1 MPLRTLLLVAASI
14 LWVDPART
22 AANAPDIA
30 ITDVTVVDVVAGS
43 ELPSRTVVV
52 RGDRILAVRS
62 ASQPAPRNAMRIDG
76 RGRWL
81 IPGLW
86 DMHAHTLTDHR
97 YTYFFPLLL
106 ANGVTGIREMGSNL
120 SLEEFARVRRDTN
133 SGAILGPRIGAATP
147 RLLDGP
153 GSTQPTAVL
162 LRTPAEARATLRAF
176 RSAGGDFAKPYNLL
190 SRETYFAIVGEAKKL
205 GMPIEGHIP
214 FAVSVLE
221 AARLGQST
229 TEHDFD
235 VLVSASR
242 DEMRLRDE
250 RSADP
255 AHWVVNESLAATSY
269 DPAKARS
276 LYKRLALLGM
286 WSVPTIAFYRIPIL
300 IGDQP
305 SVRQNLRLRY
315 VPSWLVA
322 RWSAQLAQ
330 AELNMTA
337 PQLRPT
343 LFAMRSR
350 IVGEMHRAGMHIL
363 AGTDSGAMFAVAG
376 FTLHDEL
383 SDLVAAGL
391 TPAQALRAATI
402 EPARFLHRDKIAG
415 SVTAGKEADLVLL
428 DGDPL
433 TSIHNSSRIRAVI
446 ARGRLFD
453 RSMLDGL
460 LETARKA
467 AEASPDPGPPNPP
480 SSPASFAPPSG
491 RPSS

>member
-1 MPLRTLLLVAASI
+1 
-14 LWVDPART
+14 
-22 AANAPDIA
+22 
-30 ITDVTVVDVVAGS
+30 
-43 ELPSRTVVV
+43 
-52 RGDRILAVRS
+52 
-62 ASQPAPRNAMRIDG
+62 
-76 RGRWL
+76 
-81 IPGLW
+81 
-86 DMHAHTLTDHR
+86 
-97 YTYFFPLLL
+97 
-106 ANGVTGIREMGSNL
+106 
-120 SLEEFARVRRDTN
+120 
-133 SGAILGPRIGAATP
+133 
-147 RLLDGP
+147 
-153 GSTQPTAVL
+153 
-162 LRTPAEARATLRAF
+162 
-176 RSAGGDFAKPYNLL
+176 
-190 SRETYFAIVGEAKKL
+190 
-205 GMPIEGHIP
+205 
-214 FAVSVLE
+214 
-221 AARLGQST
+221 
-229 TEHDFD
+229 
-235 VLVSASR
+235 
-242 DEMRLRDE
+242 MRLRDE

-330 AELNMTA
+330 AELNMTT